1 MAGESITISLRNF
14 DLEASVQTDDNFP
27 GFRSFM
33 PASSAFQKSERKKR
47 IIEQKFYGNCSF
59 GLLKKNVQDIGNIK
73 DVPLQIDLETCLGGV
88 LACN

>member
-1 MAGESITISLRNF
+1 
-14 DLEASVQTDDNFP
+14 
-27 GFRSFM
+27 M

-47 IIEQKFYGNCSF
+47 IIEQKFYGNCVF

-73 DVPLQIDLETCLGGV
+73 DVLLQIDLETCLGGV